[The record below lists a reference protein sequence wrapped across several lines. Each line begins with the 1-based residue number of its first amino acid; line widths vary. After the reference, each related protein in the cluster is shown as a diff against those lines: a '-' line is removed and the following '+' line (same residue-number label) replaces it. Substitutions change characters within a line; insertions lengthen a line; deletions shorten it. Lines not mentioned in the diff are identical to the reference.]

1 MNNDIN
7 SDFYCINKLSEI
19 IKYSKLSHKL
29 KNKQI
34 FELLLCH
41 KYSINSLDKLP
52 LDVLKI
58 IIDNLDRNNWED
70 TKKILQKKN

>member
-1 MNNDIN
+1 MNNIDV
-7 SDFYCINKLSEI
+7 DYYCINKLSEI

-41 KYSINSLDKLP
+41 KYSVNSLDKLP
-52 LDVLKI
+52 LDVIKI
-58 IIDNLDRNNWED
+58 IIDKIERNNWENV
-70 TKKILQKKN
+70 KKILQKNLF